1 MTSQIRSAEMLE
13 AISASLGAVDGGC
26 LASSRDLEML
36 KLPVWQVE
44 FETRL
49 HYRIALSANGME
61 EWFSRNLAPSDNA

>member
-1 MTSQIRSAEMLE
+1 VTSQIRSAEMLE
-13 AISASLGAVDGGC
+13 AISASLGAVNGGC

-49 HYRIALSANGME
+49 RCQMKRSAEREG
-61 EWFSRNLAPSDNA
+61 R